1 MNIDNELKKSG
12 IEVISELD
20 SESIQEVSKYVAN
33 GICKKFPN
41 LHFNYDELFQE
52 ISNIPMYIAKISNSI
67 SDANY
72 FYKNSSI
79 YFRDGLGLNLLKKYA
94 IHEIIHHLQEI
105 KDEKNNLLKLGLCSL
120 KNGKPIGGALNE
132 AAVQIVSSYISDEKP
147 QRVNYYGINFLAISP
162 NLYPLICNLLS
173 QMCYIAGEDAL
184 YDSVFN
190 SNDTFKEKFIS
201 LTSKHSYNV
210 ILKNFDFLL
219 DTEEI
224 IFNLNE
230 QFEKEN
236 NPQKKKVKY
245 QKIVNS
251 YINNIKKI
259 FFETQKIIFTSY
271 FDNQFLKLQS
281 DSDINIYKTRFSIY
295 NELIGVTDSYSN
307 FSNYYKKKM
316 RDLDKKTSDILNRK
330 LPTTKRKNK
339 FIIFL
344 QKLLISL
351 KIRTLDFL
359 HV

>member
-12 IEVISELD
+12 IEVISKLD
-20 SESIQEVSKYVAN
+20 SESIQDISKYVAD
-33 GICKKFPN
+33 GICQKFPN
-41 LHFNYDELFQE
+41 LHFNYDELLQK
-52 ISNIPMYIAKISNSI
+52 ISNIDMYIAKISNSV

-79 YFRDGLGLNLLKKYA
+79 YFRDSLGLNLLKKYA
-94 IHEIIHHLQEI
+94 IHEIIHHIQLV
-105 KDEKNNLLKLGLCSL
+105 KDKKNNLLKLGLCNFENC
-120 KNGKPIGGALNE
+120 KTVGGAINE
-132 AAVQIVSSYISDEKP
+132 AGVQIISSYISDEKP
-147 QRVNYYGINFLAISP
+147 QKVNYYGINFLAISP

-173 QMCYIAGEDAL
+173 QMCYITGEDAL

-190 SNDTFKEKFIS
+190 SNDTFKAKFIS
-201 LTSKHSYNV
+201 LSNKHSYNKIV
-210 ILKNFDFLL
+210 RNFDSLL
-219 DTEEI
+219 DTEEK

-245 QKIVNS
+245 QKIINV
-251 YINNIKKI
+251 YINKIKKI
-259 FFETQKIIFTSY
+259 FFETQDIIFTSY
-271 FDNQFLKLQS
+271 FDNQFLNLKS

-316 RDLDKKTSDILNRK
+316 HDLEKKHNDILNSK

-344 QKLLISL
+344 QKLLISI
-351 KIRTLDFL
+351 KNKSEG
-359 HV
+359 

>member
-1 MNIDNELKKSG
+1 MNIENELKKAK

-20 SESIQEVSKYVAN
+20 HDSIKNISKYVAD
-33 GICKKFPN
+33 GICQKFPN
-41 LHFNYDELFQE
+41 LHFNYDELLQE

-105 KDEKNNLLKLGLCSL
+105 KDEKNNLLRLGLCNFE
-120 KNGKPIGGALNE
+120 NGKTVGGAINE
-132 AAVQIVSSYISDEKP
+132 AAVQIVSSYISDEKTEI
-147 QRVNYYGINFLAISP
+147 VNYYGINFLAISP

-173 QMCYIAGEDAL
+173 QMCYITGEDAL

-201 LTSKHSYNV
+201 LTSKHSYNI

-219 DTEEI
+219 DTEEK

-230 QFEKEN
+230 QFEQEN
-236 NPQKKKVKY
+236 CPEKKKLKY
-245 QKIVNS
+245 QKLINT
-251 YINNIKKI
+251 YINKIKNI

-271 FDNQFLKLQS
+271 FDNQFFKLQS
-281 DSDINIYKTRFSIY
+281 ESDINIYKTRFSIY
-295 NELIGVTDSYSN
+295 NELIGVTDSYSS
-307 FSNYYKKKM
+307 FSDYYLKKM
-316 RDLDKKTSDILNRK
+316 SDLDKMYNDILNRK

-344 QKLLISL
+344 QKLLTSL
-351 KIRTLDFL
+351 KNK
-359 HV
+359 